1 MTVPSDGS
9 VTTAKLGDGSVT
21 SAKLDSGVALGKVL
35 QVVQSVH
42 STQVNQGS
50 TSYSATG
57 LSGSITPS
65 STSNKILV
73 SVQQYFTFRV
83 TTSSERQAG
92 FKLLRDSTDL
102 NEYFYA
108 LVGQQGSADFRIPC
122 VSTYSFLDTPSTT
135 SAITYS
141 TQFKLNGTSSDL
153 YAQNDGSPSTITLM
167 EIAG

>member
-1 MTVPSDGS
+1 MAITRLGGANAITGTIPTS
-9 VTTAKLGDGSVT
+9 VAPGQ
-21 SAKLDSGVALGKVL
+21 GKIL

-65 STSNKILV
+65 SSSNKILI
-73 SVQQYFTFRV
+73 SVEQYFTFRV
-83 TTSSERQAG
+83 TTSSERQAA
-92 FKLLRDSTDL
+92 FKLLRGSTDL
-102 NEYFYA
+102 DEYLYA
-108 LVGQQGSADFRIPC
+108 LVGNNAVSSDFRIPC
-122 VSTYSFLDTPSTT
+122 ISTYSHLDSPSTT

-141 TQFKLNGTSSDL
+141 TQFKLNGTSADL

-167 EIAG
+167 EISG

>member
-1 MTVPSDGS
+1 MAITRLGGANAITGTIPTS
-9 VTTAKLGDGSVT
+9 VAPGK
-21 SAKLDSGVALGKVL
+21 GKVL

-65 STSNKILV
+65 STSNKILI
-73 SVQQYFTFRV
+73 SVEQYYTFRV
-83 TTSSERQAG
+83 TTSSERQAA

-102 NEYFYA
+102 DEYLYA
-108 LVGQQGSADFRIPC
+108 LVGNNAVSSDFRIPC

>member
-1 MTVPSDGS
+1 MALIT
-9 VTTAKLGDGSVT
+9 LG
-21 SAKLDSGVALGKVL
+21 ANSGKGKVL
-35 QVVQSVH
+35 QVVQSVYT
-42 STQVNQGS
+42 TQVNQGS
-50 TSYSATG
+50 TSYTATG

-65 STSNKILV
+65 STSNKILI
-73 SVQQYFTFRV
+73 SVEQYYTFRV
-83 TTSSERQAG
+83 TTSSERQAA

-102 NEYFYA
+102 DEYLYA
-108 LVGQQGSADFRIPC
+108 FVGQQGSADFRIPC
-122 VSTYSFLDTPSTT
+122 ISTYSHLDSPSTT

>member
-1 MTVPSDGS
+1 MALIT
-9 VTTAKLGDGSVT
+9 LG
-21 SAKLDSGVALGKVL
+21 ANSGKGKVL

-50 TSYSATG
+50 TSYTATG

-83 TTSSERQAG
+83 TTSSERQAA
-92 FKLLRDSTDL
+92 FKLLKGSTDL
-102 NEYFYA
+102 DEYFYA

-122 VSTYSFLDTPSTT
+122 ISTYSHLDSPSTT

-141 TQFKLNGTSSDL
+141 TQFKLNGTSADL

-167 EIAG
+167 EIGG

>member
-1 MTVPSDGS
+1 MAITRLGGANAITGTITTS
-9 VTTAKLGDGSVT
+9 VAPGQ
-21 SAKLDSGVALGKVL
+21 GKIL

-65 STSNKILV
+65 SSSNKILI
-73 SVQQYFTFRV
+73 SVEQYFTFRV
-83 TTSSERQAG
+83 TTSSERQAA
-92 FKLLRDSTDL
+92 FKLLRGSTDL
-102 NEYFYA
+102 DEYLYA
-108 LVGQQGSADFRIPC
+108 LVGNNAVSSDFRIPC
-122 VSTYSFLDTPSTT
+122 ISTYSYLDSPSTT

-141 TQFKLNGTSSDL
+141 TQFKLNGTSADL

-167 EIAG
+167 EISG